1 MYAKRLT
8 IWLSLAVY
16 LVGGMLLPSTHVHAH
31 GVSCESGEAHEH
43 THASEATCC
52 GHSHEPAAGSEFADG
67 ESADGESEDEQRH
80 ASLTDVFGHLHD
92 CPLCEFQDTAAQKT
106 TGPVLTAS
114 PETPQSLLISGDA
127 YATCLDIAVPP
138 LRGPPSL
145 SV

>member
-31 GVSCESGEAHEH
+31 GVSCESGEAHDH
-43 THASEATCC
+43 AHASEETCC
-52 GHSHEPAAGSEFADG
+52 GHSHECAGDD
-67 ESADGESEDEQRH
+67 ESDDEQQYV
-80 ASLTDVFGHLHD
+80 SLTDVFGHVHD
-92 CPLCEFQDTAAQKT
+92 CPLCEFQNTAAQKT

-127 YATCLDIAVPP
+127 YATCVDIAVPP

>member
-31 GVSCESGEAHEH
+31 GVNCESGEAHEH
-43 THASEATCC
+43 THISDEASCS
-52 GHSHEPAAGSEFADG
+52 HSHE
-67 ESADGESEDEQRH
+67 SAEDNGSEDEQCH
-80 ASLTDVFGHLHD
+80 ASLIDVFGHLHD

-106 TGPVLTAS
+106 TGPVLVAS